1 MSETRLEIIIGPMF
15 SGKST
20 ELITRVERY
29 KYTTNFNKIL
39 LINHSSDNRQNS
51 ISGEINGE
59 YVQTHSGKTMD
70 AIKTDKLMNIFD
82 IALKH
87 DVIGIDEAQFFG
99 DLLAFFKSI
108 EHHNKV
114 IIVAGLDG
122 DIKRNPMGQILY
134 LIPYANK
141 VEKITA
147 IDIDGTDAIFTQ
159 RREKSNKIID
169 IGGSETYRAVSRKN
183 YPNFNKLIKS
193 SQFSFILDYLD
204 FQIMEFSKTRFS
216 IAIKNISKTWTVSFV
231 DHTEFVNLS
240 TTSNDSCKNIFEIL
254 HKEHNIDNLMVKE
267 LFMFLLEEVSIS
279 EKLDLWKNYFFPCTL
294 FTTPLMSPRTVI
306 KEDL

>member
-29 KYTTNFNKIL
+29 KYTANFSKIL

-51 ISGEINGE
+51 ISGKINGE
-59 YVQTHSGKTMD
+59 SVQTHSGKTMD
-70 AIKTDKLMNIFD
+70 AIKTDKLMKVFE
-82 IALKH
+82 IALEH
-87 DVIGIDEAQFFG
+87 DVIGIDEAQFFD

-108 EHHNKV
+108 EHYNKV

-122 DIKRNPMGQILY
+122 DIKRNPMGQILN

-147 IDIDGTDAIFTQ
+147 IDTDGSDAIFTQ
-159 RREKSNKIID
+159 RRQKSNKIID
-169 IGGSETYRAVSRKN
+169 IGGCETYVAVSRKN
-183 YPNFNKLIKS
+183 YPDFNKIIKTS
-193 SQFSFILDYLD
+193 RFSFFLDIFDLR
-204 FQIMEFSKTRFS
+204 IIEFSHTRFVIEMTDS
-216 IAIKNISKTWTVSFV
+216 DDTWVISFNDLIGSVCLGIGSNLLETFYQKHTIDHVKIK
-231 DHTEFVNLS
+231 EF
-240 TTSNDSCKNIFEIL
+240 
-254 HKEHNIDNLMVKE
+254 
-267 LFMFLLEEVSIS
+267 FMFLLEEIS
-279 EKLDLWKNYFFPCTL
+279 SSAKLDLWRNYFFPAAQY
-294 FTTPLMSPRTVI
+294 TTPLTSPRRAI